1 MNHPPKSFANL
12 PGFNRFFEKVDWTSF
27 GITTLLALAVYGFT
41 LSPEVGLEDDGH
53 YAAAS
58 MYLGVADNPGFPIW
72 VIYSWL
78 FTKLPVSNIAWRI
91 ELSSAVASAL
101 TCGLIALMVSRGGSL
116 IMENIANTKRL
127 PPRQEN
133 WLRIICGYVAGMAF
147 GLDTCVWRYAV
158 AVDPRPLGL
167 LLFVLTLCFL
177 MRWFFEPRGKL
188 CLYAAWLCYGMTVC
202 NNQSLVTTFVGLL
215 FLVALGEGKLGRD
228 LLWSIILICWA
239 SFLAHAVG
247 GWFSILDSPFFQQVF
262 VWLTAVMTLTAVVL
276 TFQTRGFFREW
287 KTVLICL
294 ILLFAGLGFYFLEP
308 LFSMAVPPMN
318 WGYPRTVEGFF
329 HVVTRGQYETGHY
342 CDSFERFFIGF
353 QIYFE
358 VVKKYFDLVYLAA
371 AMIPLGFLGKIQP
384 PIRSWL
390 VGLMQFWCFAAL
402 LMIVG
407 LNVSA
412 DRQSVELNAFFFA
425 ASHLV
430 LAMLAG
436 YGLILLAVILV
447 KPKDEKLQS

>member
-12 PGFNRFFEKVDWTSF
+12 TGFNHFFEKVDWVSF

-53 YAAAS
+53 YATAS

-78 FTKLPVSNIAWRI
+78 FTKLPLLNIAWRI

-101 TCGLIALMVSRGGSL
+101 TCGLIALMVSRGGAL
-116 IMENIANTKRL
+116 MLKNISNLERL
-127 PPRQEN
+127 STRQEN

-177 MRWFFEPRGKL
+177 LRWFFEPHSKL
-188 CLYAAWLCYGMTVC
+188 CLYAAWLCYGMAVC
-202 NNQSLVTTFVGLL
+202 NNQSLFATFVGLL
-215 FLVALGEGKLGRD
+215 FLVSLSERKLGRD
-228 LLWSIILICWA
+228 LLWIMSLICWVA
-239 SFLAHAVG
+239 FLTHAVWS
-247 GWFSILDSPFFQQVF
+247 WFSSLDSPYFQHVF
-262 VWLTAVMTLTAVVL
+262 VWLTAAMTLTAGIL
-276 TFQTRGFFREW
+276 TIQIREAFREV
-287 KTVLICL
+287 KTVLVCL
-294 ILLFAGLGFYFLEP
+294 VLFFTGLGFYLLEP
-308 LFSMAVPPMN
+308 VFSMAVPPMN
-318 WGYPRTVEGFF
+318 WGYPRAVEGFI

-342 CDSFERFFIGF
+342 VDDFGRFFTGGW
-353 QIYFE
+353 IYFE
-358 VVKKYFDLVYLAA
+358 ITKNYFGLIYLAA
-371 AMIPLGFLGKIQP
+371 AVMPFGFLRKIQP

-390 VGLMQFWCFAAL
+390 IGLMQFWFFAAL
-402 LMIVG
+402 LLIFG
-407 LNVSA
+407 LNASA
-412 DRQSVELNAFFFA
+412 DKQSMELNAYFFA

-436 YGLILLAVILV
+436 YGLMLLAVV
-447 KPKDEKLQS
+447 CAKPKDEKLQN